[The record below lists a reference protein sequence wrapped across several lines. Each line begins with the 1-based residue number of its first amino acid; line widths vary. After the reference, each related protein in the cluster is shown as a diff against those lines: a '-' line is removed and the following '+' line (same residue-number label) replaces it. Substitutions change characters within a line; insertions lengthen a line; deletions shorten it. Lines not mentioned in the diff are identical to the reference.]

1 MQDGSNQTLDY
12 YALVETILIK
22 DNLFEKIRNFILEL
36 IEEERQRNAV
46 EIKK

>member
-1 MQDGSNQTLDY
+1 MQDDSIQTMDY
-12 YALVETILIK
+12 YALVESLLIK
-22 DNLFEKIRNFILEL
+22 DNLFEKIRTFILEL

>member
-1 MQDGSNQTLDY
+1 MQDGSIQTLDY
-12 YALVETILIK
+12 YALVESVLIK
-22 DNLFEKIRNFILEL
+22 DNLFEKMRAFILEL